1 MTHFQNDLFLR
12 ACRRQHV
19 ERTPVWMMRQAGRY
33 LPEYRAV
40 RAKSDFLTMV
50 KTPELAA
57 EVTIQPVDLVGV
69 DAAILF
75 SDILVIPEAMGMH
88 LVMEEARGP
97 RFTTPLRSREQVEAL
112 PVVDPERDLRYVTDA
127 ASLVKRTL
135 AGRVPLIGFSG
146 APWTLAA
153 YMVEGGG
160 SKNFSVIKKM
170 MLDEPETLLALL
182 EKLSVSVRL
191 YLEAQIA
198 AGVDAVQIFDTWGGI
213 LAPDH
218 FRKFSLDWI
227 ADIVARMRR
236 ENVPVIVFSKGIHGT
251 LKELSTIGADVIGID
266 WTVDIGEARELVG
279 DRVALQGNL
288 DPAYLY
294 ASPEKIR
301 NEVRSILRK
310 YGNGPGHIFN
320 LGHGILPDVPPDH
333 ARAMVRAVADES
345 PVFHKRG

>member
-1 MTHFQNDLFLR
+1 MAHLQNDLFLR

-50 KTPELAA
+50 RTPELAA
-57 EVTIQPVDLVGV
+57 EVTLQPVDLVGV

-97 RFTTPLRSREQVEAL
+97 RFPMPIRSREQVEAL
-112 PVVDPERDLRYVTDA
+112 PVVDPDRDLRYVTDA
-127 ASLVKRTL
+127 ASLVKRSL
-135 AGRVPLIGFSG
+135 HGRVPLIGFSG

-153 YMVEGGG
+153 YMIEGGG
-160 SKNFSVIKKM
+160 TKNFSVIKKM
-170 MLDEPETLLALL
+170 MLDEPETLTALL

-236 ENVPVIVFSKGIHGT
+236 EGVPVIVFSKGIHGT
-251 LKELSTIGADVIGID
+251 LRELSTIGADVVGID

-301 NEVRSILRK
+301 QEVRSILRK
-310 YGNGPGHIFN
+310 YGDGPGHIFN

-333 ARAMVRAVADES
+333 ARAMVRAVVEES
-345 PVFHKRG
+345 PAFHKRG